1 MGWVGESHFR
11 FPMAIKLGWRT
22 EVWVFLKRKAA
33 KILVLVRNTCFWC
46 LFLFFIEKA
55 YWNFCFCAPLLQFL
69 GQWPEQLIA
78 PRNWLYHCSAS
89 FFFRYWNVWTWV
101 CLEEE
106 KREDGSKNGNKM
118 ACGGWHVLC
127 VLHFLLILTTFH
139 ETSKDLLHLQIAKP
153 NSPWTLLPLGCSRLS
168 SLNTHR
174 KPFLTVS
181 VSSLPMQRE
190 ECTAECVC
198 TIPHWTRE
206 VRET

>member
-1 MGWVGESHFR
+1 MFVSFLHWKSLLKLLLLCTFIAIFR
-11 FPMAIKLGWRT
+11 PMART
-22 EVWVFLKRKAA
+22 AYSTWE
-33 KILVLVRNTCFWC
+33 LVVS
-46 LFLFFIEKA
+46 
-55 YWNFCFCAPLLQFL
+55 LLC
-69 GQWPEQLIA
+69 I
-78 PRNWLYHCSAS
+78 

-198 TIPHWTRE
+198 TIPH
-206 VRET
+206 